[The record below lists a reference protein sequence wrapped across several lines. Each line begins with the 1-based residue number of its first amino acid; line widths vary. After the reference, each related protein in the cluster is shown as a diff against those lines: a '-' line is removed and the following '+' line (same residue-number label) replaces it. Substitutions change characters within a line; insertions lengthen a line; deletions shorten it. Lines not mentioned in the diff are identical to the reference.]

1 MNIDERLERL
11 AQRTEA
17 IAQSVELLASFHR
30 DAEQRQADYE
40 KRGNESR
47 SRVDRALELLAAAQ
61 RETEQRMAQL
71 AESNIRLDEGMA
83 RVVNIL
89 VNHEN
94 RISGLEGNSAP

>member
-1 MNIDERLERL
+1 MDIDERLERL
-11 AQRTEA
+11 AQRTDA
-17 IAQSVELLASFHR
+17 IAQSVELLASIHR
-30 DAEQRQADYE
+30 DAE
-40 KRGNESR
+40 K
-47 SRVDRALELLAAAQ
+47 RVDRALELLAAAQ

-94 RISGLEGNSAP
+94 RISGLEGGSRT

>member
-1 MNIDERLERL
+1 MNIDERLDKL
-11 AQRTEA
+11 AVRTEA

-30 DAEQRQADYE
+30 DFE
-40 KRGNESR
+40 K
-47 SRVDRALELLAAAQ
+47 RVDRALELLATAQ

-94 RISGLEGNSAP
+94 RISGLEGRSAP